1 MWQSLIESGWFW
13 AVIITGIVIAGIKIK
28 WKK

>member
-13 AVIITGIVIAGIKIK
+13 SVVIAGIVIAVIKIK